1 MIKGLCCLSVG
12 RKKTRRE
19 GGGEPNL
26 PHDFSAHVGQGGHF
40 RDDDVGDVV
49 VHRDVAGVRE
59 GLVRERVGRVAAGP
73 LAESVLLVVRVEP
86 FRKLD
91 FWSD

>member
-1 MIKGLCCLSVG
+1 MCCLGVG
-12 RKKTRRE
+12 RKKRRP
-19 GGGEPNL
+19 GGGTNL

-91 FWSD
+91 FWSDKRQVTR